1 MFTAMRC
8 SRSWPSGWA
17 FKKGVLPLPIAPCTL
32 KIMMPERLN
41 PRPSSPCIMIG
52 MLRASV
58 QSPRALAAK
67 TWCAGFCLLNLL
79 QKVNISFRQVD
90 PSDGDVQSEAMPLKP
105 GVVFGK
111 EYVGHKTANK
121 SKGTVIAGMSM
132 FAPRHLAKAN
142 QSIN

>member
-1 MFTAMRC
+1 MRWVLLAEPPPK
-8 SRSWPSGWA
+8 SEKGA
-17 FKKGVLPLPIAPCTL
+17 FG
-32 KIMMPERLN
+32 
-41 PRPSSPCIMIG
+41 
-52 MLRASV
+52 LRHV
-58 QSPRALAAK
+58 QFPQQFVDQLALDQILDCVSHFQHWK
-67 TWCAGFCLLNLL
+67 LD
-79 QKVNISFRQVD
+79 ISFRQVD